1 MFLVGIISWW
11 YGNGWKSRLAMT
23 KNALIKSLDFY
34 SINLILRTLFSPYR
48 QISAESA
55 GGSIGINFRAMID
68 KLISR
73 VVGFIVRSFV
83 LIFGMIVII
92 IQTLTGV
99 VIGILWLFIPLLP
112 ILGLIMYVIGWTPSW
127 Q

>member
-11 YGNGWKSRLAMT
+11 YGNGWKSRLAMA
-23 KNALIKSLDFY
+23 KDALVKSFDFY
-34 SINLILRTLFSPYR
+34 SISLILRTLFSPYR
-48 QISAESA
+48 QISAES
-55 GGSIGINFRAMID
+55 GSGSVGINFRAMAD

-83 LIFGMIVII
+83 LIFGMTVIVV
-92 IQTLTGV
+92 QVLAGAMMA
-99 VIGILWLFIPLLP
+99 ILWLVVPLLP
-112 ILGLIMYVIGWTPSW
+112 VLGLIMYVIGWTPTW